1 MGMNKLVQLFKK
13 ETGNE
18 EKKKKLSKRR
28 GKSRRKSC
36 YRKLQPQLINLH
48 NKIKDEKDE
57 KIEAAVVESEM
68 ISSEEEKITTER
80 SKRKI
85 SKKRKK
91 RRYTLPEWKLEP
103 KDD

>member
-1 MGMNKLVQLFKK
+1 MITF
-13 ETGNE
+13 
-18 EKKKKLSKRR
+18 S
-28 GKSRRKSC
+28 
-36 YRKLQPQLINLH
+36 
-48 NKIKDEKDE
+48 
-57 KIEAAVVESEM
+57 ASEFFELCTD
-68 ISSEEEKITTER
+68 SHER